1 MISGAIR
8 PAGGSLLTSPTNT
21 KCLSQYLLVALTS
34 CEARIISNLF
44 LPEAA
49 MNTKS
54 TFICTLLIISP
65 FVSYNNGVKA
75 ERNRTIKIVEK
86 IAPKE
91 TADLIV
97 ESILK

>member
-1 MISGAIR
+1 
-8 PAGGSLLTSPTNT
+8 
-21 KCLSQYLLVALTS
+21 
-34 CEARIISNLF
+34 
-44 LPEAA
+44 